1 MRKDFFFGVDTSAY
15 QVEGAWN
22 EDGKGESIWDRFC
35 HDARDNKVY
44 RNENADVA
52 CDQYHRY
59 KEDIEHMGTIGVNAH
74 RFSVS
79 WARVIP
85 SGTGKV
91 NEAGLRYYHNFIDE
105 LIKQGI
111 EPFLTMYH
119 WDLPQA
125 LQDRGGW
132 ANPDMVGWWLEYAT
146 VLFREFGSKVK
157 YWISYNE
164 PCVFIMGGYG
174 NIGFPPCMRNYK
186 TALAAGHIAMKAHF
200 ESVKLLHKMVPG
212 AKMGIAL
219 DMVPRVPATDKQE
232 DIDIVPLAND
242 TAFYWFYNVMA
253 KGEYPER
260 AVKEYEK
267 RGYMFEITDYD
278 RALFKNNPCD
288 FIGINYYSTAAVSYN
303 PEPVT
308 DGFLH
313 YNIVPRAEK
322 LGGMEVDPDGL
333 RNIIRKAAADTEGKI
348 PIIVTE
354 NGCGSDCECLDE
366 NGELHDDYRIK
377 YLQLH
382 SQAVKD
388 CVDEGIDVRG
398 YFVWSYWDLFEWAL
412 GSSWRFGLIYVDY
425 ETQKRTPKDSWYWY
439 KQYIKDNKV
448 E

>member
-79 WARVIP
+79 WSRVIP

-91 NEAGLRYYHNFIDE
+91 NQAGLRYYHNFIDE

-132 ANPDMVGWWLEYAT
+132 ANPDMVNWWLEYAT

-164 PCVFIMGGYG
+164 PFVFIMGGYG
-174 NIGFPPCMRNYK
+174 NMGFPPCMRNYK

-253 KGEYPER
+253 RGEYPER

-288 FIGINYYSTAAVSYN
+288 FIGINYYSTAAISYN
-303 PEPVT
+303 PEPVWE
-308 DGFLH
+308 GFLH
-313 YNIVPRAEK
+313 YNIVPRTEK
-322 LGGMEVDPDGL
+322 LGGNELDPEGL

-354 NGCGSDCECLDE
+354 NGCGSDCEHLDE
-366 NGELHDDYRIK
+366 KGELHDDYRIK

-382 SQAVKD
+382 SQVVKD
-388 CVDEGIDVRG
+388 CIDEGIDVRG
-398 YFVWSYWDLFEWAL
+398 YFVWSYLDLFEWAL